1 MKLTAVAFENFPEVK
16 PNINLTKLIIDVSNE
31 NDWVWCDGDIIVI
44 AQKIISKSENQ
55 FVYLADIKPGA
66 QAKKY
71 SQITGK
77 DPRLIEL
84 ILSESNKILRTKKGL
99 IIAQHKLGFICANAG
114 IDHSNV
120 NGASGNLEDWVLLL
134 PKDPDKSA
142 SIIREE
148 VQSRTG
154 KKIGVIIIDSHGR
167 PWRRGVVGLS
177 IGSSGVPALVDRRGS
192 KDRYGYQLKATEIG
206 TLDELAAA
214 ASILM
219 GQADEGRPV
228 VVIRGF
234 PYPLQESNFSDI
246 LRNESDDLFR

>member
-1 MKLTAVAFENFPEVK
+1 MKLTAFAFENFPEVI
-16 PNINLTKLIIDVSNE
+16 PNSNLSDLIINVAIDNE
-31 NDWVWCDGDIIVI
+31 WAWCDGDIIVI

-55 FVYLADIKPGA
+55 FVYLADVQPGS
-66 QAKKY
+66 QAEKY

-84 ILSESNKILRTKKGL
+84 ILSESNKVLRTKKGL
-99 IIAQHKLGFICANAG
+99 IIVQHKLGFICANAG

-120 NGASGNLEDWVLLL
+120 LGASGKLEDWVLLL
-134 PKDPDKSA
+134 PKNPDKSA
-142 SIIREE
+142 SSIREE
-148 VQSRTG
+148 VQGKTG
-154 KKIGVIIIDSHGR
+154 KRIGVIIIDSHGR

-177 IGSSGVPALVDRRGS
+177 IGSSGVPAVVDRRGT

-234 PYPLQESNFSDI
+234 PYSLQESNFSDI

>member
-16 PNINLTKLIIDVSNE
+16 PNSNLSELIINIANDNE
-31 NDWVWCDGDIIVI
+31 WDWCDGDIIVI

-55 FVYLADIKPGA
+55 FVYLADVHPGL
-66 QAKKY
+66 QAEKY

-84 ILSESNKILRTKKGL
+84 ILSESNKVLRTRKGL
-99 IIAQHKLGFICANAG
+99 IIVQHKLGFICANAG

-120 NGASGNLEDWVLLL
+120 HGATGMLEDWVLLL

-177 IGSSGVPALVDRRGS
+177 IGSSGVPAVVDRRGT

-206 TLDELAAA
+206 TLDELAATG
-214 ASILM
+214 SIIM

-234 PYPLQESNFSDI
+234 PYSLQDSNFSEI

>member
-1 MKLTAVAFENFPEVK
+1 MKLTAFAFENFPEVI
-16 PNINLTKLIIDVSNE
+16 PNSNLSDLIINVAIDNE
-31 NDWVWCDGDIIVI
+31 WAWCDGDIIVI

-55 FVYLADIKPGA
+55 FVYLADVQPGS
-66 QAKKY
+66 QTEKY

-84 ILSESNKILRTKKGL
+84 ILSESNKVLRTKKGL
-99 IIAQHKLGFICANAG
+99 IIVQHKLGFICANAG

-120 NGASGNLEDWVLLL
+120 LGASGKLDDWVLLL
-134 PKDPDKSA
+134 PKNPDKSA
-142 SIIREE
+142 SSIREE
-148 VQSRTG
+148 VQAKTG
-154 KKIGVIIIDSHGR
+154 KRIGVIIIDSHGR

-177 IGSSGVPALVDRRGS
+177 IGSSGVPAVVDRRGT

-234 PYPLQESNFSDI
+234 PYSLQESNFSDI

>member
-1 MKLTAVAFENFPEVK
+1 MELRAVAFENFPEVE
-16 PNINLTKLIIDVSNE
+16 PNCNLPELIFDFAEVNKW
-31 NDWVWCDGDIIVI
+31 NWQDGDILVI
-44 AQKIISKSENQ
+44 AQKIVSKSENRY
-55 FVYLADIKPGA
+55 VYLEDVQPGS
-66 QAKKY
+66 QAEKY

-84 ILSESNKILRTKKGL
+84 ILGESTKVLRTRNGL
-99 IIAQHKLGFICANAG
+99 IIVQHNLGFICANAG

-120 NGASGNLEDWVLLL
+120 QGQSGNMEDWVLLL
-134 PKDPDKSA
+134 PKNPDKSA
-142 SIIREE
+142 LIIREE
-148 VQSRTG
+148 IQSRTG

-177 IGSSGVPALVDRRGS
+177 IGSSGVPAVVDRRGT

-206 TLDELAAA
+206 TLDELAATG
-214 ASILM
+214 SIIM

-234 PYPLQESNFSDI
+234 PYSLQESNFSEI
-246 LRNESDDLFR
+246 LRNESEDLFR